1 LQGIRPGKTGD
12 YLDLEKWA
20 AQTPDTI
27 ALAAPGRDP
36 LTYSGLSRH
45 VFATSEAF
53 LRAGIRSSGV
63 VALALPN
70 GPEFV
75 TATLAITLRSAC
87 APLDLSLTRDEY
99 RSYLP
104 RIGASTLIF
113 EAGKNGPV
121 VEVARELKMRLIGIG
136 SSPEA
141 PAGVSSI
148 DNVEG
153 SDHDMPGRQT
163 DAAFLLLTSA
173 TTDIPK
179 LVPWT
184 RANVRAA
191 VSQDSRAL
199 EMTAADRFLSLMPLC
214 HASGLYTLLTHLFSG
229 GSVYCPSSFEMAS
242 FLEALQEFR
251 PTSFS
256 AGPAVHRIVLAHA
269 QQDPEFFR
277 RIPLRYVR
285 SAGAPPQAG
294 MLAKLEE
301 LFGAPVLD
309 SYGLTEMVGAT
320 RSTPTLRKPGSVGKA
335 IDGEMAIIDDSGR
348 PQPPETEGEVVIRGP
363 MLMSGYLDDPEANQ
377 SAFIQDGWFRTGDIG
392 RLDHEG
398 YLFLVGR
405 RKEIINRGGKK
416 ISLPEVD
423 NALATHPAVVE
434 VAAFAIPHRTLGE
447 DVAAAVVL
455 HPKAAAS
462 ELDLRRFAAESLA
475 SHKVPRK
482 IVFVQNI
489 PRTSLGKAKR
499 SVLAERFGDLSAA
512 APSRPPASSD
522 ARKPS
527 NAELRLIQIWRGVLG
542 IEKIEIEDN
551 FFELGGDSLT
561 AALMLAE
568 ASQSFNIGQH
578 LVPEAEF
585 FDQPSVAAL
594 ARMLEECARQTGK
607 EQRLPNRLMFLR
619 NAGSRIPFFCFST
632 TTLDP
637 HRFRHLSQSLGPY
650 QPFIVVC
657 PSPAVQDNRRLDITE
672 VARQCVVSIRALRD
686 HGPYFLGGYCYGG
699 VVAFETALQ
708 LTAAGEEVALLALF
722 DTPTPG
728 YPKIARQWKSYIRRG
743 VALLRSLTRGK
754 VPIATPDLAAHLRT
768 LVRMAAE
775 RRSASANPALASADA
790 ANSRTDDEWNGVLM
804 REYVPR
810 VLSSPIVH
818 FCASDDPVS
827 TQVLSDPRL
836 GWRDFAGAGFESH
849 MVAGDHVS
857 MLEET
862 NSPALA
868 AMLEKV
874 LEAAGS
880 KLDRQ
885 WSPETI
891 SYERK
896 PDRPPPNVGSFR

>member
-1 LQGIRPGKTGD
+1 M
-12 YLDLEKWA
+12 
-20 AQTPDTI
+20 
-27 ALAAPGRDP
+27 
-36 LTYSGLSRH
+36 
-45 VFATSEAF
+45 SEAF
-53 LRAGIRSSGV
+53 LRAGIRPGGV
-63 VALALPN
+63 AALALPN

-99 RSYLP
+99 RLYLP

-113 EAGKNGPV
+113 EADKDGPV
-121 VEVARELKMRLIGIG
+121 VEVARELKMRLIGIRT
-136 SSPEA
+136 SPNS
-141 PAGVSSI
+141 PAGAFRI
-148 DNVEG
+148 DNVED
-153 SDHDMPGRQT
+153 SDQEIPGRQT
-163 DAAFLLLTSA
+163 EAAFLLLTSA
-173 TTDIPK
+173 TTDVPK
-179 LVPWT
+179 LVPWS

-199 EMTAADRFLSLMPLC
+199 EMTCADRFLSLMPLC

-256 AGPAVHRIVLAHA
+256 AGPAVHRVVLAHA
-269 QQDPEFFR
+269 QQDPDFFH

-285 SAGAPPQAG
+285 SAGAPPQPG

-320 RSTPTLRKPGSVGKA
+320 RSTPSLRKPGSVGKA
-335 IDGEMAIIDDSGR
+335 IDGEMAIIDDAGR

-363 MLMSGYLDDPEANQ
+363 MLMSGYLDDAEANQ
-377 SAFIQDGWFRTGDIG
+377 SAFTENGWFRTGDIG

-398 YLFLVGR
+398 YLFLLGR

-423 NALATHPAVVE
+423 NVLATHPAVAD

-455 HPKAAAS
+455 RLNAEAS
-462 ELDLRRFAAESLA
+462 ELDLRRFAAERLA
-475 SHKVPRK
+475 AHKVPRK
-482 IVFVQNI
+482 IVFVQDI
-489 PRTSLGKAKR
+489 PRTSLGKVKR
-499 SVLAERFGDLSAA
+499 NALAERFRSLCA
-512 APSRPPASSD
+512 APPPRAPALSD
-522 ARKPS
+522 AP
-527 NAELRLIQIWRGVLG
+527 NLTDTELRLIDIWRRVLG
-542 IEKIEIEDN
+542 IEEIEVEDN

-561 AALMLAE
+561 AALMLTE
-568 ASQSFNIGQH
+568 ASQAFDIGQH
-578 LVPEAEF
+578 VVPEAEF
-585 FDQPSVAAL
+585 FDQPSVVAL
-594 ARMLEECARQTGK
+594 GRMLEECVRQTGK
-607 EQRLPNRLMFLR
+607 ERRLPNRLMSLR

-637 HRFRHLSQSLGPY
+637 HRFRHLSRSLGPD
-650 QPFIVVC
+650 QPVIVVC
-657 PSPAVQDNRRLDITE
+657 PSPAVQGNRRLDITE
-672 VARQCVVSIRALRD
+672 VARQAVVSIRALQER
-686 HGPYFLGGYCYGG
+686 GPYLLGGYCYGG

-708 LTAAGEEVALLALF
+708 LTEAGEEVALLALF

-743 VALLRSLTRGK
+743 VAVVRSLTRGE

-768 LVRMAAE
+768 LVRIASE
-775 RRSASANPALASADA
+775 RRSAKANLALASADGS
-790 ANSRTDDEWNGVLM
+790 NSRTDDEWNSVLM

-818 FCASDDPVS
+818 FCAADELVS
-827 TQVLSDPRL
+827 TQVLNDPRL
-836 GWRDFAGAGFESH
+836 GWRDFAGAGFEWH
-849 MVAGDHVS
+849 LVPGDHVS
-857 MLEET
+857 ILEEA
-862 NSPALA
+862 NSPELA
-868 AMLEKV
+868 ARLEKV
-874 LEAAGS
+874 LEAAS
-880 KLDRQ
+880 SMLDRQ
-885 WSPETI
+885 LPRELTSCGRNT
-891 SYERK
+891 
-896 PDRPPPNVGSFR
+896 DRLPPNAGSLQ